1 MSHPRQSSL
10 PIFLPFVFLLSGY
23 LVFPYDEKRGCLSL
37 HNQVTTN
44 DLLMNRRKT
53 KFLTLVVVYLIVH

>member
-44 DLLMNRRKT
+44 LLMNRRKK